1 MAEVTGLGVRRITR
15 EPTPI
20 LFELVGDNGPEIQS
34 GFDRLEARVR
44 LRGRRFSGSI
54 DPGLGGYLVA
64 VALVPVLVN
73 ESTGADDSAYGPSV
87 SLASNKSCS

>member
-15 EPTPI
+15 EPNPI

-44 LRGRRFSGSI
+44 LRGRRFSGII

-64 VALVPVLVN
+64 VALVPEDL
-73 ESTGADDSAYGPSV
+73 DDRYGPSV
-87 SLASNKSCS
+87 SLARNKSCS